1 MKTLLLTPPSPLI
14 MNPETLE
21 EDLCPPKTWVPLGI
35 SYLAS
40 SLKESGFEAIA
51 RDLHDWQWEQAGTLI
66 RNTTPEIVGISCF
79 TFNRFNSFRLASWVK
94 SIDPEIKVVIGGPH
108 ATFFPVQI
116 LTNYNHI
123 IDVVVLGQG
132 EDTLV
137 KIVRCFHESKGLE
150 DIPGLAFERDGQVH
164 VSLPPWNSLCLED
177 IPFPDYNSFD
187 LMEYKSPEIP
197 PQYQELPGT
206 HIITS
211 RGCPFNCFFC
221 SVGKFFGGKWN
232 SRSADNVL
240 DELEMLAEERGVQ
253 HVYFSDDLFTLSHSR
268 TVEICRKMIDRGLE
282 MAWVAETRVDCVN
295 QEMLSWMKKAGCY
308 RIYYGLESGS
318 PRVLKNIRK
327 GFTVT
332 QVEKAFRMTHQAGIE
347 PSCFLMI
354 GNPGESPETIGETVD
369 LIWSIK
375 PATMPILGI
384 TTVLPGSELYESAK
398 KQGLIEDSF
407 WLSEKPPPLYTGEH
421 TEDELI
427 ALQLLLTKGINPHLY
442 EQLCEMGFDESFFH
456 LRKLGS

>member
-1 MKTLLLTPPSPLI
+1 

-40 SLKESGFEAIA
+40 SLKVAGLEVIA
-51 RDLHDWQWEQAGTLI
+51 RDLHDWRWEEAGRLI
-66 RNTTPEIVGISCF
+66 KNSAPDIVGISCF
-79 TFNRFNSFRLASWVK
+79 TFNRFNSFRLASWIK
-94 SIDPEIKVVIGGPH
+94 SIDSEIKVIIGGPH

-116 LTNYNHI
+116 LTNYSDI
-123 IDVVVLGQG
+123 IDVVALGQG
-132 EDTLV
+132 EETLV
-137 KIVRCFHESKGLE
+137 RIVRSFQEKRGLE
-150 DIPGLAFERDGQVH
+150 NIPGVAFVRNGQVH
-164 VSLPPWNSLCLED
+164 VNSSPCNSLCLDD
-177 IPFPDYNSFD
+177 IPFPDYKSFD

-197 PQYQELPGT
+197 PQYQEHPGT

-211 RGCPFNCFFC
+211 RGCPFNCLFC

-240 DELEMLAEERGVQ
+240 DELEMLASERGVQ

-295 QEMLSWMKKAGCY
+295 EEMLSWMRKAGCY

-318 PRVLKNIRK
+318 PRILKYIRK
-327 GFTVT
+327 GFTVA
-332 QVEKAFRMTHQAGIE
+332 QAEKAFRMTHQAGIE
-347 PSCFLMI
+347 PSCFLMV

-369 LIWSIK
+369 LIWAIK

-384 TTVLPGSELYESAK
+384 TTILPGSELYESAK
-398 KQGLIEDSF
+398 KQELIDDNF
-407 WLSEKPPPLYTGEH
+407 WLSENPPPLYTGEH
-421 TEDELI
+421 SEDELI
-427 ALQLLLTKGINPHLY
+427 ALQMLLTKGINPDMY
-442 EQLCEMGFDESFFH
+442 EQLCEMGFDENYFR
-456 LRKLGS
+456 LREIGS